1 MRRGE
6 HLPARSDKEP
16 VQGVRRG
23 GHLPARSEE
32 EHVQGVRRGEHLPAQ
47 SAKVPMQGLRGRGH
61 LPAQSEK
68 EPMQGVRRGQHL
80 PAQSDK
86 EQVQDV
92 HSRQGRVHA
101 AGSRGALRHINTSLC
116 HCQSLLP
123 PACIFRFSIRHT
135 KIYCAHGLVHD
146 LINDLIIIPPICVA
160 TRSFQYSPH
169 TRRGRR
175 DGRLDAPPAAPCL
188 IVRQH

>member
-6 HLPARSDKEP
+6 HLPARSE
-16 VQGVRRG
+16 
-23 GHLPARSEE
+23 
-32 EHVQGVRRGEHLPAQ
+32 
-47 SAKVPMQGLRGRGH
+47 
-61 LPAQSEK
+61 
-68 EPMQGVRRGQHL
+68 
-80 PAQSDK
+80 K

-101 AGSRGALRHINTSLC
+101 AGSRGALRHINPKPSAIARAFC
-116 HCQSLLP
+116 P
-123 PACIFRFSIRHT
+123 PLVFSDFRIRRT
-135 KIYCAHGLVHD
+135 EIYCAHGLVQD

-175 DGRLDAPPAAPCL
+175 DGLLDASPAAPCL